1 MKKALLKKVLSKK
14 NLSKKMMS
22 CLLAVC
28 LAAGLFAGFYPV
40 TADAAPS
47 VTITL
52 DGQPTAAGTA
62 PDAEPYT
69 DSAGRTMVP
78 VRFISEALGV
88 NSVNWNETQKTVS
101 VFSDKAK
108 IVLTAGS
115 DTMVVN
121 GARTQMDTVAV
132 VENGRTFVPL
142 RYIAEALGIGAAWDS
157 ETRTVAL
164 TGAPA
169 ASSAASQTF
178 TDSVGRAVTLP
189 AEITRVSPSGHLA
202 QRFLVAIAPEL
213 LVSLGSAYNPPNDK
227 YVSEELNKLPV
238 VGSFY
243 GSGDLNYETI
253 AGINPEVVID
263 LGDPKNTVRE
273 DMDSVTTKLA
283 IPAVH
288 ITAKLDSA
296 PAAFRTLGK
305 LLNREAR
312 GEELAK
318 FCERIL
324 SQTDGVTQAVG
335 TGGAGEI
342 KALWVTGVDGNT
354 VNIIGSNEEKQD
366 STYSHSE
373 VIDLVADNVAD
384 FDVLG
389 TRGSGNESDFE
400 YLLGVDPDF
409 IIVNS
414 GVLKNVSG
422 NAAWDTLSAVK
433 NNKVVEIP
441 SGPDNWMGSPPSINR
456 YLGLI
461 WLTKVLYPA
470 QAAYDVKAEIQEYY
484 SLFYGKALS
493 DADYAELT
501 ANAFLK

>member
-1 MKKALLKKVLSKK
+1 MNKTLLLRKILS
-14 NLSKKMMS
+14 L
-22 CLLAVC
+22 LLAVC
-28 LAAGLFAGFYPV
+28 LTAAGFAPAAAGAAPPV
-40 TADAAPS
+40 T
-47 VTITL
+47 VTL
-52 DGQPTAAGTA
+52 DGAPATGGTA

-88 NSVNWNETQKTVS
+88 NSVNWNEAQKTVS

-115 DTMVVN
+115 DTMMVN
-121 GARTQMDTVAV
+121 GSQTQMDTAAV

-142 RYIAEALGIGAAWDS
+142 RFIAEALGIGAAWDG

-164 TGAPA
+164 TSAA
-169 ASSAASQTF
+169 ASASGETQTF

-189 AEITRVSPSGHLA
+189 ADITRVSPSGHLA
-202 QRFLVAIAPEL
+202 QRFLVAIAPDL
-213 LVSLGSAYNPPNDK
+213 LTSLGSAYNPPNDK
-227 YVSEELNKLPV
+227 YVPEDLNKLPV

-243 GSGDLNYETI
+243 GSSDINYETI
-253 AGINPEVVID
+253 AGINPEIVID
-263 LGDPKNTVRE
+263 LGDPKDTVGE
-273 DMDSVTTKLA
+273 DMDSITAKLA

-288 ITAKLDSA
+288 ITAKLDST
-296 PAAFRTLGK
+296 PAAFRALGK

-312 GEELAK
+312 GEELAQ
-318 FCERIL
+318 FCEKIL
-324 SQTDGVTQAVG
+324 SQTNDVMKAVG
-335 TGGAGEI
+335 TNEI
-342 KALWVTGVDGNT
+342 KALWVTGVNGNE
-354 VNIIGSNEEKQD
+354 VSIIGSNEEKHD
-366 STYSHSE
+366 VTYSHSE

-389 TRGSGNESDFE
+389 QRGSGNESDFE
-400 YLLGVDPDF
+400 YLLGVDPEF

-422 NAAWDTLSAVK
+422 NTTWQTLSAVK

-456 YLGLI
+456 FLGLI
-461 WLTKVLYPA
+461 WLTKVLYPD
-470 QAAYDVKAEIQEYY
+470 QAAYDVKAEAQEYY
-484 SLFYGKALS
+484 RLFYGKALS